1 VSKAGLLDN
10 PNPNFIGLGLSGYPS
25 KSENYLRKKHFLPSI
40 IPSNLRGNAKKPTSQ
55 ATMRRKFTL
64 PALSVNTANIIINNQ
79 YSNDLKKSHQARR
92 DRLTKNA
99 SLPSTDLD
107 DASMANNDL
116 VFDPIDP
123 NLVYSVGSLTRH
135 YVFREQVSVQD
146 PYEGFIDLSCVK
158 HIRQGCLDSQV
169 MSQLQ
174 QIAQSKFGMSQFDQS
189 NIICIVYG
197 TTFAENR
204 SLYMFG
210 MKQSIKMFYTGLE
223 FLMANLRRE
232 RELCA
237 DLRIKWLKDLYLN
250 LFYDNANKKFQCPTT
265 MQALLAFGG
274 RQFNLQTLESNFN
287 IAVNNLLFILT
298 NPNYSMQQNTAPHH
312 SRQHQML
319 LQHQHQQLHQH
330 ILHPNN
336 ELLMLHTDQSIDLD
350 STSGPMIVIQPKHSL
365 ATNSSSSSSLK
376 KRKSSASIR
385 SLKLAQRITAKFE
398 PRTNVTNI
406 TKKPMAV
413 IHRFHKLKTVKKQ
426 KSLIHDLFMPRSSST
441 SFERQ
446 NSIDSTFNQ
455 GKKDIILFLT

>member
-1 VSKAGLLDN
+1 M
-10 PNPNFIGLGLSGYPS
+10 SGFPS
-25 KSENYLRKKHFLPSI
+25 KSENYLRKKLFLPSI
-40 IPSNLRGNAKKPTSQ
+40 MQTNLRGNSKKPSSQ

-64 PALSVNTANIIINNQ
+64 PALSANTANIILNNQ
-79 YSNDLKKSHQARR
+79 YSSDLKKNHQTRR

-99 SLPSTDLD
+99 SLPSADLD
-107 DASMANNDL
+107 DAAMANNDL
-116 VFDPIDP
+116 VFDPVDP

-158 HIRQGCLDSQV
+158 HVRHGCLDSQV
-169 MSQLQ
+169 MSQLL

-189 NIICIVYG
+189 NVICLVYG

-210 MKQSIKMFYTGLE
+210 MKNSINMFYNGLD
-223 FLMANLRRE
+223 FLMGSLRRE
-232 RELCA
+232 KELCT
-237 DLRIKWLKDLYLN
+237 DMRIKWLKDLYLN

-274 RQFNLQTLESNFN
+274 RQFNLQTLENNFN
-287 IAVNNLLFILT
+287 TAVNNLLFILT

-312 SRQHQML
+312 GR
-319 LQHQHQQLHQH
+319 QHQHQHMM
-330 ILHPNN
+330 HPNN
-336 ELLMLHTDQSIDLD
+336 ELMLLHTDQSIDLD

-385 SLKLAQRITAKFE
+385 SLKLTQRITAKFE
-398 PRTNVTNI
+398 PKANASNI
-406 TKKPMAV
+406 KKKPMAV
-413 IHRFHKLKTVKKQ
+413 IHRFQKLKTVEKQ

-441 SFERQ
+441 AFERQ
-446 NSIDSTFNQ
+446 NSIDSNFNQ
-455 GKKDIILFLT
+455 GKQI